1 MSDSLVFLILL
12 EFKSDDTVIF
22 KKKIKRSTQTS
33 GKDLKNLILK
43 EISESDKLNN
53 YILDKTLIND
63 ADFGDELVDLDDDEV
78 FKTNLK
84 IFVQMNLVIIFKH
97 NMGSTISFTNQVYL
111 NGSIILIRT
120 RKTC

>member
-1 MSDSLVFLILL
+1 MYFFLNSFSFHLKF

-22 KKKIKRSTQTS
+22 KKKIKLSTQTS

-78 FKTNLK
+78 LKTNLK
-84 IFVQMNLVIIFKH
+84 FSYK
-97 NMGSTISFTNQVYL
+97 
-111 NGSIILIRT
+111 
-120 RKTC
+120 